1 MSTSKNYLALLPRPS
16 PESINSGLSNL
27 KASTCL
33 RVFGEPAKEKSVN
46 GSEVTSP
53 KLKKALVAED
63 LDLPYDGKASKVRGH
78 RMAVESLKRVL
89 YNVERADPELREALG
104 HAGMLNARLVR
115 GSKSTW
121 SNHSWGFAIDITI
134 NGFLDARGDNK
145 VQAGL
150 LTLYKYFR
158 AEGWFWGAEFN
169 TEDAMHFEVAEET
182 FLRWEREG
190 KL

>member
-16 PESINSGLSNL
+16 RESINSGLSNL

-46 GSEVTSP
+46 GSEITSP
-53 KLKKALVAED
+53 KLKKAIASED
-63 LDLPYDGKASKVRGH
+63 VGLPYDGKASKVRGH
-78 RMAVESLKRVL
+78 KAAVESLKRVL
-89 YNVERADPELREALG
+89 LNVERADPELRAALG

-115 GSKSTW
+115 GSQTTW

-134 NGFLDARGDNK
+134 DGVLDARGDNK

-150 LTLYKYFR
+150 LTLYKYFH

-169 TEDAMHFEVAEET
+169 IEDSMHFEVAEET